1 MFHNNGQI
9 ITFFAPLYAGGSTV
23 ISTGKTN
30 LYNFWSYVCK
40 YNVTWTSIMASIL
53 SILLSI
59 KKEKINSSLKGIICG
74 GQILNNEV
82 RKNFE
87 KRIKK

>member
-1 MFHNNGQI
+1 
-9 ITFFAPLYAGGSTV
+9 
-23 ISTGKTN
+23 
-30 LYNFWSYVCK
+30 
-40 YNVTWTSIMASIL
+40 MASIL

-74 GQILNNEV
+74 GQILNDEV

-87 KRIKK
+87 KRFKVNVFEGYGLNRDNFICMFKSLSKI